1 MVIFTILRFFKEF
14 GTVVRFYGNEQV
26 VNNLLLLCGGI
37 LPIQVEYNMAVWCYG
52 NAAFSSIGYF
62 YRSLRCTRATVAPH
76 QSCHAAD
83 SGTVCILA
91 PHPTTTTSIISSLS
105 LPPSCSAALC
115 GPATLVMRPECTIRA
130 CHTPTAGAAPQP
142 RPGYRLKHPL
152 INTVLPLPP
161 QHTRTHPPPL
171 PVSLRR
177 IQPIKRWR
185 VA

>member
-1 MVIFTILRFFKEF
+1 MNRLPTICYYNVVVQCTNNTGFQRLIQYGCGVMVMLCSLPSVIFIAPPVHASHRSPSSVLSR
-14 GTVVRFYGNEQV
+14 
-26 VNNLLLLCGGI
+26 CGQRHC
-37 LPIQVEYNMAVWCYG
+37 LYPWPP
-52 NAAFSSIGYF
+52 
-62 YRSLRCTRATVAPH
+62 T
-76 QSCHAAD
+76 
-83 SGTVCILA
+83 
-91 PHPTTTTSIISSLS
+91 TTTTSIISSLS
-105 LPPSCSAALC
+105 LPPSCSTALC

-161 QHTRTHPPPL
+161 QHTCIHPPPL
-171 PVSLRR
+171 PVSLRC

>member
-1 MVIFTILRFFKEF
+1 MWRYTTNTSRIQY
-14 GTVVRFYGNEQV
+14 GCVVLWKCCVLFHRLFLSLPPV
-26 VNNLLLLCGGI
+26 HASDRSPSSVLSRCGQRHC
-37 LPIQVEYNMAVWCYG
+37 LYPC
-52 NAAFSSIGYF
+52 
-62 YRSLRCTRATVAPH
+62 
-76 QSCHAAD
+76 
-83 SGTVCILA
+83 